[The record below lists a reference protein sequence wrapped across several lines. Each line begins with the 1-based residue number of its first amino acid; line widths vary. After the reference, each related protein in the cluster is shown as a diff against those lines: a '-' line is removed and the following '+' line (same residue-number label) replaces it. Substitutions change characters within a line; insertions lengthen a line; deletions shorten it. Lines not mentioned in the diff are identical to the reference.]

1 MQKFKSYNLFFFFAE
16 IDLSQME
23 CTNTINC
30 PFFKKGNLELQK
42 LIKRKILDTDQSNVE
57 SSSSIVTPPTHKHK
71 AHHVRNN
78 HHHHQQQQ
86 PNYQHLL
93 HNQAKPSVVE
103 EVKPFDYE
111 KFFGSKIEAKKTD
124 GSYRTFKRVIRHAK
138 TFPSVQE
145 LEPKS
150 GHARD
155 ITVWCSNDYLGLG
168 RHEYVQSRV
177 AEAVWKYGA
186 GSGGTRNISGST
198 PLHDKLEAELARL
211 HQKEAAIVFT
221 SCYVANDTT
230 LYTMA
235 KMLPKCEFVSDA
247 GNHASMIQGIRNS
260 GVPKHIFR

>member
-1 MQKFKSYNLFFFFAE
+1 MNTSK
-16 IDLSQME
+16 ME

-30 PFFKKGNLELQK
+30 PFFKKGNLDLQK
-42 LIKRKILDTDQSNVE
+42 LLKRKALDTDQSTISEAV
-57 SSSSIVTPPTHKHK
+57 ITPIPVKK
-71 AHHVRNN
+71 VAE
-78 HHHHQQQQ
+78 
-86 PNYQHLL
+86 
-93 HNQAKPSVVE
+93 KPPKME
-103 EVKPFDYE
+103 DLTKPFDYE
-111 KFFGSKIEAKKTD
+111 KLFGSKIEAKKRD

-145 LEPKS
+145 LDLTT
-150 GHARD
+150 GRTRD

-168 RHEYVQSRV
+168 RHEYVQKRV
-177 AEAVWKYGA
+177 SEAVWQYGA

-198 PLHDKLEAELARL
+198 PLHDKLEAELAAL

-235 KMLPKCEFVSDA
+235 KMLPGCEYFSDA